1 MENPPEARVSKTL
14 KVMLEAS
21 YPLTGEERG
30 EGALI
35 FCPLT
40 LALSRQ
46 GRENRS
52 PCIGTSEI
60 FCRIKVN
67 LITSEALIVAATVQG
82 AIYG

>member
-1 MENPPEARVSKTL
+1 MIALRGRLRNEKPAASGGVSKAL

-21 YPLTGEERG
+21 FPLTGEDRG

-40 LALSRQ
+40 LTLSRQ

-60 FCRIKVN
+60 KRNI
-67 LITSEALIVAATVQG
+67 LSD
-82 AIYG
+82 